1 MIPFPAPSSAAE
13 QGGGADISALHSDV
27 MAAHILAR
35 LDGPTLASITSASLA
50 LRRLCSDQTHR
61 LWLDICHSTWPST
74 AAPRVTDVISAFPD
88 GGPRAFFA
96 HSFPLPA
103 SAPSSSPSSPP
114 KELIS
119 AVDIRYKDELI
130 FSKVHEMETSSSGF
144 EHSPFMVDLVDPKD
158 GVFTQIT
165 HPDEN
170 GMCASFTKDVTLS
183 WIMIDPNNQ
192 QVVNLSSYKPVSVHR
207 QWLGGGRVRVTFA
220 SILLTEHRH
229 AGPAQ
234 CGIVVTFDASNGG
247 ETLHVWEVSIQME
260 GIDGNLLNGKDSL
273 LILQMALEGK
283 RVNGIRR
290 AEESRRR
297 FKEFLDLK
305 KKRKERK
312 EKVEM
317 ALGILSVVFGASA
330 FLAFS
335 LFLLQT

>member
-13 QGGGADISALHSDV
+13 QSGGADISALHSDV
-27 MAAHILAR
+27 MAAHIVTR
-35 LDGPTLASITSASLA
+35 LDGPTLASITSASHD
-50 LRRLCSDQTHR
+50 LRRLCSNQSHR

-74 AAPRVTDVISAFPD
+74 AAPRVTDVISTFPD

-103 SAPSSSPSSPP
+103 SAPPLSSPSSLP

-158 GVFTQIT
+158 GIFTQIT
-165 HPDEN
+165 QPDEN
-170 GMCASFTKDVTLS
+170 AMCASFTKDVTLS
-183 WIMIDPNNQ
+183 WILIDPNNQ

-207 QWLGGGRVRVTFA
+207 QWLGGDVRVTFA
-220 SILLTEHRH
+220 SILLTDHRH
-229 AGPAQ
+229 VGPAQ
-234 CGIVVTFDASNGG
+234 CGIVVTFDASNNT

-260 GIDGNLLNGKDSL
+260 DIDGNLLNGKDSL

-283 RVNGIRR
+283 RTQ
-290 AEESRRR
+290 
-297 FKEFLDLK
+297 KK
-305 KKRKERK
+305 KKRKKR
-312 EKVEM
+312 
-317 ALGILSVVFGASA
+317 SA
-330 FLAFS
+330 DRRHQKRQENVKKGPDAEPSHRLHRRTPTPSRRPAR
-335 LFLLQT
+335 LHPPG